1 VTVAFAQALALS
13 PSEPLSV
20 TRSDLAR
27 FDVSALSR
35 RAARASQDAIVL
47 AEGLELLAAE
57 EWPTLIA
64 WCRKVLRPDGVL
76 VLDLA
81 SCDATRARSLRAALA
96 ASFGAVDLFA
106 WDGLRRMPTCT
117 GAGGLFAICQPFV
130 PYPTRSLELLRP
142 RVVASGAEWQ
152 SSWLC
157 DQPGLPQ
164 RFLLRATVEAIGER
178 SGGVDIRFR
187 FLAAAGARFRIE
199 GRLVGPS
206 DGPVELLLS
215 SQLAEAR
222 GEPHWGAVQRIAL
235 DARTDSGEVVDIRIS
250 DLRVACDLAS
260 PPPAA
265 SRTSADLRAGYDET
279 YYQGMPGYTL
289 YQEDRQLSER
299 VSVHRAYSLLLSP
312 TPKRVVDVG
321 SGRGELAKHLIER
334 GTEVTLLDYAP
345 AAMELARTLLGE
357 RPEAHFV
364 VDDAANL
371 GAHVAEHSQDAI
383 FMTDF
388 VEHLTVD
395 ELRAVLR
402 ACHHVLGP
410 DGALLIHTPERY
422 CGSIATA
429 KAIHG
434 LHVKLY
440 EIDTLAALLRE
451 LFGAVEVFT
460 WNGFERFDQRGQC
473 IDLFALA
480 RPRDTYPIH
489 PLVAGES
496 TAERAESD
504 PGLQTAGTTAAGAT
518 ARTAWVFELPRL
530 PPRFLLDA
538 TVELP
543 PPATAGRLEVTF
555 LSATGDQVARVAREL
570 SQLQTLP
577 VRLRL
582 ASELLL
588 PGAPDSWEA
597 VQRIVLSASSP
608 AGEQIATVVSGVSLA
623 ADRD

>member
-1 VTVAFAQALALS
+1 VTWALAQALALS
-13 PSEPLSV
+13 TSEPLSV
-20 TRSDLAR
+20 TRSDLEP
-27 FDVSALSR
+27 FDAPALSR

-57 EWPTLIA
+57 RWPALIA
-64 WCRKVLRPDGVL
+64 WCREVLRPDGVL

-81 SCDATRARSLRAALA
+81 SCDATRARALRATLA
-96 ASFGAVDLFA
+96 VSFGAVELFA
-106 WDGLRRMPTCT
+106 WDGLRRAPACT
-117 GAGGLFAICQPFV
+117 GAGNLFAICQPFV

-157 DQPGLPQ
+157 EQPGLPE
-164 RFLLRATVEAIGER
+164 RFLLRATVEAIGEHAG
-178 SGGVDIRFR
+178 SVDVRLR
-187 FLAAAGARFRIE
+187 FLAPAGARFRVE
-199 GRLVGPS
+199 GRLGGDS
-206 DGPVELLLS
+206 RGPVELLLS
-215 SQLAEAR
+215 SRLAEAR
-222 GEPHWGAVQRIAL
+222 GKPRWGEVQRIAL
-235 DARTDSGEVVDIRIS
+235 DARTDSGEVVDVRVS
-250 DLRVACDLAS
+250 DLRVACDLAA

-265 SRTSADLRAGYDET
+265 GRTSADLRAGYDET
-279 YYQGMPGYTL
+279 YYRGMPGYAL
-289 YQEDRQLSER
+289 YREERELSER
-299 VSVHRAYSLLLSP
+299 VSVHRAYALLLSP
-312 TPKRVVDVG
+312 APKRVVDVG

-334 GTEVTLLDYAP
+334 GTEVTLLDYAS

-357 RPEAHFV
+357 RPQAHFV

-371 GAHVAEHSQDAI
+371 GAHVAAHSQDAI

-402 ACHHVLGP
+402 ACRHVLAP

-422 CGSIATA
+422 CGAIATA

-451 LFGAVEVFT
+451 LFGAVDVFT
-460 WNGFERFDQRGQC
+460 WNGFERFDRRGHC

-480 RPRDTYPIH
+480 RPRDAYPVH
-489 PLVAGES
+489 PLVA
-496 TAERAESD
+496 AEPSAAEHAD
-504 PGLQTAGTTAAGAT
+504 PDRETPGIAATGAT
-518 ARTAWVFELPRL
+518 ARMAWIFERPRL

-543 PPATAGRLEVTF
+543 PPAAAGRLEVAF
-555 LSATGDQVARVAREL
+555 LSATGERVAQAAREL
-570 SQLQTLP
+570 SELRTLP

-588 PGAPDSWEA
+588 PGAPDRWQA
-597 VQRIVLSASSP
+597 VQRIVVRASSP
-608 AGEQIATVVSGVSLA
+608 DGEPIAIAVSGVGLA
-623 ADRD
+623 ADRG